1 MVCSER
7 PFIVGLPNVLNL
19 CLLNAVYDPSHAVF
33 ESTEESNL
41 KETIILFAGIIF
53 FAIA

>member
-1 MVCSER
+1 MD
-7 PFIVGLPNVLNL
+7 LPNVLNL
-19 CLLNAVYDPSHAVF
+19 YLLNAVYDPSHAVF

-53 FAIA
+53 FAMA